1 MRFSGNSYILGTSMI
16 EGIQKKEFNSKLNK
30 CSTQFRPFI
39 SAAHMETYVKPIL
52 NDDKPVALILHVG
65 SNDTGNK
72 QLKTYGKWNCGM
84 DWDCKSAM

>member
-1 MRFSGNSYILGTSMI
+1 MI

-84 DWDCKSAM
+84 DWDCKSACKEGSTNSKMIVIK